1 MIINF
6 IYSIM
11 QIKMYLIKSV
21 SLVLL
26 LLIINGCR
34 EMDQKG
40 FSGEP
45 GEVKLITLA
54 PGHFHAYLVQKDMYD
69 QVDPTVHVYAP
80 DGPEVSQHLSMIES
94 YNSRDDNPTSW
105 NQVVYAGS
113 DYFEK
118 MIAEKP
124 GNVVVLAGNNRQK
137 TSYIKRS
144 VEEGLNVLSD
154 KPMAINSE
162 NFELL
167 KEAFDIAEK
176 NDVLLYDIMTERY
189 EITSILQKEII
200 GLPGVFGTL
209 ENGSPDDPAVIKESV
224 HYFFKYVSGMI
235 LQRPPWFFDVSQQG
249 EGIVDVTTHLVDLIQ
264 WACFPEKIIDYH
276 TDIEMTSATRWPT
289 PVTKSQFESI
299 TRVSQFPDYLKD
311 YIENDTVL
319 QVYANGEMNYSL
331 NGVHSRVIVK
341 WGYRAPEGAGDTH
354 YSLTRGSNANL
365 VIRQG
370 AEQNFRP
377 VLYIEPAS
385 HINLND
391 YEEVLQ
397 TEFADVQKR
406 YPGVELKSAD
416 GIWEVVI
423 PDEYKVGH
431 EAHFAQVTEK
441 YLQYLVDGRL
451 PDWEV
456 PNMISKYYTTTRAL
470 EMAKENQE

>member
-1 MIINF
+1 M
-6 IYSIM
+6 YSIM
-11 QIKMYLIKSV
+11 QIKVVLLKSFRLII
-21 SLVLL
+21 L
-26 LLIINGCR
+26 LLIINGCNV
-34 EMDQKG
+34 MDQTR

-94 YNSRDDNPTSW
+94 YNTRDDNPTSW

-113 DYFEK
+113 DYFER

-137 TSYIKRS
+137 TTYIKRS

-154 KPMAINSE
+154 KPMAINGE

-176 NDVLLYDIMTERY
+176 NNVLLYDIMTERY

-200 GLPGVFGTL
+200 GLPGVFGIL
-209 ENGSPDDPAVIKESV
+209 EQGTPDNPAVIKESV
-224 HYFFKYVSGMI
+224 HYFFKYVSGRI

-276 TDIEMTSATRWPT
+276 TDIDMISATRWPT
-289 PVTKSQFESI
+289 PVTQSQFESI
-299 TRVSQFPDYLKD
+299 TRVSEFPDYLND

-391 YEEVLQ
+391 YENVLR
-397 TEFADVQKR
+397 TEFARVQEN
-406 YPGVELKSAD
+406 YPGVELKSRE

-423 PDEYKVGH
+423 PDKYKAGH

-441 YLQYLVDGRL
+441 YLRFLTDGRL
-451 PDWEV
+451 PEWEV